1 MADTLPEFFAQKPDS
16 QRLYT
21 TLEIYHPVAGL
32 KRFVTSELWEKY
44 FQLEAG
50 APRNAGQVV
59 EFDPVGFLAP
69 EPEIGEDGET
79 SLDVQ
84 LGAIGFEAKPYIDAV
99 MNSWPPKLE
108 VVWRQH
114 LSGVISP
121 VNVLYFEGD
130 AWALDMIN
138 LGFQCGQINF
148 AARDISVIYT
158 PDIFK
163 GLGGLI

>member
-1 MADTLPEFFAQKPDS
+1 MADTLPEFFTQKPAN
-16 QRLYT
+16 QILYT
-21 TLEIYHPVAGL
+21 TLEVYHPVAGL
-32 KRFVTSELWEKY
+32 RRFVANQQLPKS

-50 APRNAGQVV
+50 APRNAGDAV
-59 EFDPVGFLAP
+59 EFEPMNLEAP
-69 EPEIGEDGET
+69 QPEIGEDGET

-114 LSGVISP
+114 LSGITNP

-163 GLGGLI
+163 GLGGLL